1 MDRAKLMVTRLTRL
15 ATALVPDTT
24 ISSGVHLRFI
34 NKDDSTAN
42 DLREA
47 EVSQRMQFTP
57 EGWTELG
64 TNLEKKILQPMVYD
78 KLNSSGV
85 LGRPLM
91 ILIVTDGMPT
101 KEDEGTFRTTVM
113 NCKKSLANKGYLPA
127 GRFYILPL
135 TARCGPTTDK

>member
-1 MDRAKLMVTRLTRL
+1 MDRAKIMVTRLTRL
-15 ATALVPDTT
+15 ATALVPDTN

-47 EVSQRMQFTP
+47 AVSQRMQFTP

-78 KLNSSGV
+78 NLNSSGV
-85 LGRPLM
+85 LPRPLM
-91 ILIVTDGMPT
+91 ILIVTDGMPS
-101 KEDEGTFRTTVM
+101 KEDEGTFRKTIM
-113 NCKKSLANKGYLPA
+113 KCKGELTSKGYLPA
-127 GRFYILPL
+127 GRYIP
-135 TARCGPTTDK
+135 D